1 MKYTYSD
8 ENIKELKKV
17 TTELLQKEVT
27 DTSLITNE
35 LIMFI
40 ATDTYNMTKALNK
53 VRSLIIPNKFAND
66 DLLLYLDTFHHI
78 ISSNVMNTYFFK
90 EIYPKLNKY
99 TIDNKLYKLMKT
111 IKYNGENK
119 FNDFLGNLGICT
131 IIIGYIYANNI
142 NDYSMLDNFLNDTE
156 YYYQKMKLSG
166 IEFIETELHEFYLID
181 YHAIYEQTENLF
193 NNKKD
198 KIYIK

>member
-66 DLLLYLDTFHHI
+66 DLLVYLDTFHHI

-111 IKYNGENK
+111 IKYNGENR
-119 FNDFLGNLGICT
+119 FNDFIGNLGICT
-131 IIIGYIYANNI
+131 LIIGYIYANNI

-181 YHAIYEQTENLF
+181 YHAIYEQIENLF

>member
-99 TIDNKLYKLMKT
+99 TIDSKLYKLMKT

-181 YHAIYEQTENLF
+181 YHAIYEQTEKIF

>member
-53 VRSLIIPNKFAND
+53 VRALIIPNKFAND

-111 IKYNGENK
+111 IKYNGENR
-119 FNDFLGNLGICT
+119 FNDFIGNLGICT
-131 IIIGYIYANNI
+131 LIIGYIYANNI

-181 YHAIYEQTENLF
+181 YHAIYEQTEKIF

>member
-66 DLLLYLDTFHHI
+66 DLLVYLDTFHHI

>member
-17 TTELLQKEVT
+17 TTDLLKNEVT

-40 ATDTYNMTKALNK
+40 VTDTYNMAKALNK
-53 VRSLIIPNKFAND
+53 IRALVIPDKFAND
-66 DLLLYLDTFHHI
+66 DLLVYLDTFHHI

-90 EIYPKLNKY
+90 EIYPQINKY
-99 TIDNKLYKLMKT
+99 SLNQKLYKLMKT
-111 IKYNGENK
+111 IKYYGENR